1 MGKGL
6 SKGAAASATID
17 SSALNNYYKIF
28 PDDENEKKRQHLRHN
43 LMREVFKSNFSSP
56 VHDVLN
62 TGWARVLDVGCGTGT
77 WLFEMSA
84 DFPGCNFIG
93 TDILV
98 PLKSELKPFD
108 VKFEEADVVDGL
120 PYDNDS
126 FDFIFLRFNLFDY
139 SEVEWENVIKEL
151 IRTVKPGGWIEAN
164 IYHFLMETELVVNNA
179 GPATEMLLNAG
190 KYSFISLKNTDFSGF
205 NLIWPEILE
214 SLPELASL
222 HLEKKHMPIGKWG
235 GKLGESGAEFMKG
248 SYEAMLSKFNRYL
261 GVKPKDFDKYL
272 KIYMDEAET
281 NKSSLI
287 VHRVYVQKRKSL

>member
-151 IRTVKPGGWIEAN
+151 IRTVKPGGWIE
-164 IYHFLMETELVVNNA
+164 LMETELVVNNA
-179 GPATEMLLNAG
+179 GPATEMLLNAVI
-190 KYSFISLKNTDFSGF
+190 KFLQDSNVNPFIIHK
-205 NLIWPEILE
+205 WPEILE

-248 SYEAMLSKFNRYL
+248 SYEAMLNKFNKYL